1 MFVLLEKYD
10 AEEGAMPIKA
20 FAEEG
25 AMETALVSHRQI
37 DKKLLFS
44 GSCIQRLSQIHK
56 VSSMTPSMT
65 PRRRRL
71 NDLELNDLKHVA
83 KEATSQRPGASVA
96 LRSQP
101 CFWAEARAPGRL
113 DHVPSL
119 GREHCAT
126 CPAWLGRPPQ
136 QSPITSN
143 QGLASIR
150 GASQQLPC
158 TCLSESCSPLRH

>member
-37 DKKLLFS
+37 DKKLLLN

-71 NDLELNDLKHVA
+71 NDLELNDP
-83 KEATSQRPGASVA
+83 QRPSMWPRRRRLNVLELRWLCEAS
-96 LRSQP
+96 
-101 CFWAEARAPGRL
+101 
-113 DHVPSL
+113 HVFGPK
-119 GREHCAT
+119 
-126 CPAWLGRPPQ
+126 PAHRVD
-136 QSPITSN
+136 
-143 QGLASIR
+143 
-150 GASQQLPC
+150 
-158 TCLSESCSPLRH
+158 